1 MPGHTTP
8 VLHRTQSQALLPKF
22 KTLIVNIFNNTQY
35 RVMRGEW
42 TNPLLAPLNA
52 PVKERKASQIKEET
66 RKDMEERRV

>member
-1 MPGHTTP
+1 
-8 VLHRTQSQALLPKF
+8 
-22 KTLIVNIFNNTQY
+22 
-35 RVMRGEW
+35 MRGEW